1 MKDFI
6 KFFSIITGLFRSTVS
21 ILLLFAIG
29 FVVFVDNNLLI
40 AFVDILGVNNISR
53 GLLKP
58 ICLFVIIL
66 AFVINTTA
74 ARNIFKA
81 GNDGKNHMS
90 NIFFALIF
98 IALDLAIL
106 LLFRERLALILLAL
120 NGILL
125 INSLIGLGGKFKG
138 IYKEEEVK
146 KTE

>member
-81 GNDGKNHMS
+81 
-90 NIFFALIF
+90 
-98 IALDLAIL
+98 
-106 LLFRERLALILLAL
+106 
-120 NGILL
+120 
-125 INSLIGLGGKFKG
+125 
-138 IYKEEEVK
+138 
-146 KTE
+146 